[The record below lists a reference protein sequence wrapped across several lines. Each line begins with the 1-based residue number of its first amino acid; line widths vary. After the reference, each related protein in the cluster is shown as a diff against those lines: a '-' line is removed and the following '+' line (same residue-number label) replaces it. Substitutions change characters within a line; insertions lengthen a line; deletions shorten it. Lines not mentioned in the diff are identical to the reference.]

1 MFKNIQVVVF
11 STLLFF
17 VGACGVRE
25 TYVPYGSGGYKC
37 HEKTDVKA
45 WEYQRENTIG
55 PISNIIESQEIPL
68 DTVGAK
74 IPLSIPKLNEI
85 KNQAVVMKDLIPNI
99 KESLLNAKKEPLSL
113 EKRALRNANLSL
125 LFSILGILGI
135 PALLT
140 LLFGPLAIY
149 TGYRAKAQ
157 GLKGKGSGRAN
168 WGIALGIIFTAFVGL
183 FIYLADIGAFS
194 WM

>member
-125 LFSILGILGI
+125 IFGILSIIGLPI
-135 PALLT
+135 LLT
-140 LLFGPLAIY
+140 VLSGPLAIY
-149 TGYRAKAQ
+149 TGIRAKIQ
-157 GLKGKGSGRAN
+157 GLEKKGNLKAN
-168 WGIALGIIFTAFVGL
+168 WGIALGVVFTTLVVL
-183 FIYLADIGAFS
+183 LIYWISKINLEFI
-194 WM
+194 

>member
-1 MFKNIQVVVF
+1 
-11 STLLFF
+11 
-17 VGACGVRE
+17 
-25 TYVPYGSGGYKC
+25 
-37 HEKTDVKA
+37 
-45 WEYQRENTIG
+45 
-55 PISNIIESQEIPL
+55 
-68 DTVGAK
+68 
-74 IPLSIPKLNEI
+74 
-85 KNQAVVMKDLIPNI
+85 
-99 KESLLNAKKEPLSL
+99 
-113 EKRALRNANLSL
+113 LSL

-168 WGIALGIIFTAFVGL
+168 WGIALGIIFTTFVGL